1 MENREIQ
8 TTICK
13 IGKVMAEVAIFAAA
27 IRADEQSALLIDATV
42 GERVAILYELHR
54 EKIYRFLASQGL
66 DAATAQ
72 ELAQDVFVRLF
83 VAISKGTEIQSENAW
98 LYGVASKLAVDYWR
112 REGRAMW
119 VELDSYP
126 ALTENLRSTGP
137 TPESAIMRR
146 ERLRQ
151 VAKAMMLLPKNQR
164 LGIQLR
170 MQGLRYRAIAEIMD
184 VSVSTVAE
192 WLSLA
197 VERLRSAANE

>member
-1 MENREIQ
+1 
-8 TTICK
+8 
-13 IGKVMAEVAIFAAA
+13 
-27 IRADEQSALLIDATV
+27 
-42 GERVAILYELHR
+42 
-54 EKIYRFLASQGL
+54 
-66 DAATAQ
+66 
-72 ELAQDVFVRLF
+72 
-83 VAISKGTEIQSENAW
+83 
-98 LYGVASKLAVDYWR
+98 
-112 REGRAMW
+112 
-119 VELDSYP
+119 
-126 ALTENLRSTGP
+126 
-137 TPESAIMRR
+137 MRR